1 MQKWLNQGSVG
12 MSVKHQVTA
21 EELWEMPEMPG
32 KRLELVDGKVA
43 EVPGAGELH
52 IAIVVMLF

>member
-1 MQKWLNQGSVG
+1 